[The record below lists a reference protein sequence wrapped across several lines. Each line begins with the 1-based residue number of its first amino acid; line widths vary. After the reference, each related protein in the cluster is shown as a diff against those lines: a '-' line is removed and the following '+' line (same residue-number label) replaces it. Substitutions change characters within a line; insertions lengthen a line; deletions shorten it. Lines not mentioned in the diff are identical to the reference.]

1 MQSAYGGQKDWTV
14 TTFNYAFIDDY
25 VDKNCPN
32 NCLAI
37 HQDVSQ
43 ASITEH
49 DPYVIAQWHKT

>member
-25 VDKNCPN
+25 VDENCPN

-43 ASITEH
+43 AQHNRT
-49 DPYVIAQWHKT
+49 